1 MRRFLTLS
9 DVAESLNISMSAI
22 RGLVRSGELEAIQ
35 VGGRG
40 QWRVEEAKLDEY
52 IEARYAEQAAAR
64 GEADRS
70 EVGAPAA
77 RAAPAAPAD
86 PHD

>member
-9 DVAESLNISMSAI
+9 DVAESLNISMSAT

-52 IEARYAEQAAAR
+52 IDARYAEQALAR
-64 GEADRS
+64 GETPSEARS
-70 EVGAPAA
+70 APVEVAA
-77 RAAPAAPAD
+77 EQD
-86 PHD
+86 G